1 MVFGFVSIVIV
12 NIGENPYRS
21 PTSSLVIC
29 NPCLRDKGKDAAAG
43 HANIDKE
50 TPDLFSETFRTILV
64 NDRNFAYLILPLRIV
79 IFNSLLND
87 FVLVQLPLQLSF
99 PLVCR
104 FI

>member
-43 HANIDKE
+43 HATYIDKE

-64 NDRNFAYLILPLRIV
+64 NDRNFCLPD
-79 IFNSLLND
+79 SPTQD
-87 FVLVQLPLQLSF
+87 CHLQQ
-99 PLVCR
+99 PP
-104 FI
+104 